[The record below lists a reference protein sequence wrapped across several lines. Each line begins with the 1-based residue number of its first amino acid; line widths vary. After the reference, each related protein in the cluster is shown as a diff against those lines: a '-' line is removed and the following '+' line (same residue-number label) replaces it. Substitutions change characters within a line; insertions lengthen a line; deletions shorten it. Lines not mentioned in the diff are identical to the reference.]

1 MAAMKLMIAEIA
13 PIIRPNGTGD
23 IDLIVFSSMK
33 PPPESAWYL
42 YGVVI

>member
-1 MAAMKLMIAEIA
+1 MKAITPEMA

-33 PPPESAWYL
+33 PHPKRVDSL
-42 YGVVI
+42 TL